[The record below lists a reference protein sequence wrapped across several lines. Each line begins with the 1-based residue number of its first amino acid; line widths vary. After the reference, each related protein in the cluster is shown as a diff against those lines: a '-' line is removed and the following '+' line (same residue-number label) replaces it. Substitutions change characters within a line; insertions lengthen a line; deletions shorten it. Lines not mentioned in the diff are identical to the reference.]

1 MQKSGKTGHWDQKN
15 KAMNETEHKILVHL
29 KNYHRG
35 KERAITFKALS
46 VELRINSRLL
56 RECVS
61 NIVTNGEGAIGSN
74 SSTGYFY
81 CIDDEEYQYCH
92 DELLARIKA
101 LSKRAKGLRIARTR
115 DINDMAKPKGEQQE
129 LFKVLEMV

>member
-1 MQKSGKTGHWDQKN
+1 
-15 KAMNETEHKILVHL
+15 MNELEHKILVHL

-35 KERAITFKALS
+35 KERAITYKALS

-92 DELLARIKA
+92 DELIARIKA

-115 DINDMAKPKGEQQE
+115 DINDMAKPKGQQE